1 MDLENILENNQS
13 IGLYHPKNEH
23 DACGIA
29 AVANIRGIASY
40 KVICDA
46 LEILMNLE
54 HRG

>member
-29 AVANIRGIASY
+29 AVAKVVQELKKIQVMGRGF
-40 KVICDA
+40 
-46 LEILMNLE
+46 
-54 HRG
+54 